1 MRGANEIKTEQARRL
16 RRNST
21 VAELRL
27 WNRLRSRSL
36 NGHKFVRQIPIGPF
50 VVDFVCRDRSL
61 IVEVDGSQHA
71 DNPSDLERDQW
82 LTDHGYQ
89 VIRFWNN
96 DVLENMEGVLETFSA
111 ALTAQAA
118 APHPDR

>member
-61 IVEVDGSQHA
+61 IVGVDGSQHA

-96 DVLENMEGVLETFSA
+96 DVLENMEGVLETISA